1 MQFHEPHLTWKGRL
15 FSLMLSTVKK
25 CYLFYS
31 ILKFCFSGDI
41 IMTGEGHKD
50 WLSDCDFHPGYGLK
64 IQLFIFLFLISTFY
78 IYFELEFRC

>member
-1 MQFHEPHLTWKGRL
+1 M
-15 FSLMLSTVKK
+15 
-25 CYLFYS
+25 
-31 ILKFCFSGDI
+31 KFCFSGDI

-50 WLSDCDFHPGYGLK
+50 WLSDCNFHPGYDLT